1 MLDKE
6 VKRKVIHVGLF
17 IITFCTTTI
26 AGAEWMTG
34 KSLFY
39 GDVTINWDELILGM
53 QFSFSFLLILT
64 CHEFGHYFMAQYHKV
79 KVTLPYY
86 IPLWFGFLPGA
97 PSIGTMGAFISIK
110 QVIESRKKYFD
121 IGIAG
126 PLAGFVIGFF
136 VLAYGFSNLPEQ
148 EKIFE
153 IHPDYKVF
161 GLDYAD
167 HVYNYDYQVS
177 RHKEAY
183 LGFQSA
189 DSLSYLEENGSIEY
203 WSYPEFQPFES
214 YESMILGK
222 TLLFSWMESWFV
234 SDPNKMPNQHESMHN
249 PFLLAGFLSLF
260 FTALNLLPIGQLDGG
275 HILYGL
281 VGMKYHSII
290 SRVLF
295 TAFVFYAGLGV
306 VNPFQL
312 SEYMMWEG
320 VYLIFLYY
328 AFYRFSKS
336 PQERMMYAVII
347 FAAQFGITYIFPFV
361 EGYSGWLLFAFFLG
375 RVAGVDHPPVLIDK
389 PLDQNRMIL
398 GWISFAIFIISF
410 SPQPLVMKEYYKSE
424 NKSDTPTFRSVVNP
438 SPYFDLMDKPNS
450 LARASSTSINSG
462 EEINVLTDSPVGSKN

>member
-39 GDVTINWDELILGM
+39 GDVTISWDELVLGM

-121 IGIAG
+121 IGIVG

-136 VLAYGFSNLPEQ
+136 VLAYGFTNLPAQ

-153 IHPDYKVF
+153 IHPDYEVF
-161 GLDYAD
+161 GLDYAE
-167 HVYNYDYQVS
+167 HVYTYDYQAS

-183 LGFQSA
+183 LGFQAA
-189 DSLSYLEENGSIEY
+189 DSLNYLEENGSIEF
-203 WSYPEFQPFES
+203 WSYPKFQPFES

-234 SDPNKMPNQHESMHN
+234 SDPNNMPNQHESMHN

-462 EEINVLTDSPVGSKN
+462 EEIKVLADSPVGSKN